1 MIKPIESEKN
11 YLCSRFFTMRNSTL
25 LIVISLFFW
34 NCTKENSL
42 VFSDEKYEKISELGD
57 GEQNSKVTIAIPL
70 AIAENIVSD
79 SINTTIRTFIE
90 NVIYLND
97 TPNNFSSYE
106 ELAASFIDS
115 YEELKKEYPDEVEW
129 EADVKGKITFQSEK
143 LLNIKLEYYV
153 FAGGAHGYF
162 GVKSFFFDP
171 KTGKQLTPE
180 ELFSDIEGLTL
191 LAESKFRDKFK
202 IDKNKNINSQ
212 GFMFED
218 DVFYLPENIFVTDNG
233 ILLVYNTYEI
243 ASYADG
249 IQELHIPFTEVKPFF
264 KLDIN

>member
-90 NVIYLND
+90 NVIYLDD

-115 YEELKKEYPDEVEW
+115 YEELKRSEERRVGKECSARW
-129 EADVKGKITFQSEK
+129 
-143 LLNIKLEYYV
+143 
-153 FAGGAHGYF
+153 
-162 GVKSFFFDP
+162 
-171 KTGKQLTPE
+171 
-180 ELFSDIEGLTL
+180 
-191 LAESKFRDKFK
+191 
-202 IDKNKNINSQ
+202 
-212 GFMFED
+212 
-218 DVFYLPENIFVTDNG
+218 
-233 ILLVYNTYEI
+233 
-243 ASYADG
+243 
-249 IQELHIPFTEVKPFF
+249 
-264 KLDIN
+264 